1 MLNLIHPTKLMVIS
15 FVVIGG
21 IGLLLDAVGKVYE
34 IATAD
39 KHAAQ
44 TGVYIAKT
52 LMGDENIDELL
63 VNKKKKF
70 NKKNVINAEVKDAK

>member
-1 MLNLIHPTKLMVIS
+1 MLNLIKPTKLMVVS

-21 IGLLLDAVGKVYE
+21 VGLLLDAACKVYE
-34 IATAD
+34 IVTAD

-63 VNKKKKF
+63 VKKKKNF
-70 NKKNVINAEVKDAK
+70 NKKNVINAEVKDA